1 MREINTGETIG
12 IKRSFDGLGRI
23 VVPKEFRD
31 ELDMQPEESV
41 ELFLVKDGIFIKKI
55 KEKRNENI

>member
-55 KEKRNENI
+55 KE